1 MIIVKEVRKVFD
13 NGLTIALNGV
23 SFEIKKGEVVAIS
36 GPSGCGKSTLLN
48 IIGTLETP
56 TSGEVFIEGE
66 NISGFHPLHDFRA
79 KTIGFVFQFHYLIPT
94 MTLIENVELPMYSL
108 EISKKVRHEKALEIL
123 NSMGLSDR
131 ANFFPTKVSGGER
144 QRAAVARALAN
155 DPKIILADEPTGNL
169 DVDTGKMVMDYML
182 DLCQEKSITLLIT
195 THNPSVALMAE
206 RIIYMKNGRI
216 ENR

>member
-1 MIIVKEVRKVFD
+1 MIIVKDVKKFFD
-13 NGLTIALNGV
+13 NGLTVALNGV
-23 SFEIKKGEVVAIS
+23 SLQISKGEVVAIS

-48 IIGTLETP
+48 IIGTLEVP

-66 NISGFHPLHDFRA
+66 NISKYYSQYNFRA

-108 EISKKVRHEKALEIL
+108 SIPKNLRREKAKHIL
-123 NSMGLSDR
+123 DCMGLSDR

-144 QRAAVARALAN
+144 QRAAIARAIAN

-169 DVDTGKMVMDYML
+169 DIDNGEMVMNYL
-182 DLCQEKSITLLIT
+182 LNLCKKESITLLIT
-195 THNPSVALMAE
+195 THNPSVASMAG
-206 RIIYMKNGRI
+206 RIIYMKNGKV
-216 ENR
+216 EK

>member
-56 TSGEVFIEGE
+56 TSGEVLIEGE
-66 NISGFHPLHDFRA
+66 DVSKFHPIHEFRA
-79 KTIGFVFQFHYLIPT
+79 NTIGFVFQFHYLIPT

-108 EISKKVRHEKALEIL
+108 NISKKARHEKALAIL

-131 ANFFPTKVSGGER
+131 VNFFPTKVSGGER
-144 QRAAVARALAN
+144 QRAAIARALAN

-169 DVDTGKMVMDYML
+169 DIDTGKMVMDYML
-182 DLCQEKSITLLIT
+182 ALCKKKSITLLIT
-195 THNPSVALMAE
+195 THNPSVASMAE
-206 RIIYMKNGRI
+206 RIMHMKNGRI
-216 ENR
+216 EKN